1 MLIPNSGYEVMK
13 KDKMLSDDASDAD
26 VKFVGYS
33 LTFHNTSLSI
43 DKVMKKYFDKDI
55 VVWSFRIMKEEVQ
68 LYPIRL
74 WLHNCVKAHVKI
86 STCPCVSYHRC
97 NINVQASM
105 YLLVRF

>member
-55 VVWSFRIMKEEVQ
+55 VV
-68 LYPIRL
+68 
-74 WLHNCVKAHVKI
+74 
-86 STCPCVSYHRC
+86 
-97 NINVQASM
+97 
-105 YLLVRF
+105 